1 MFSGVA
7 IVPAEKNVRPVIT
20 DSPFSITEGALPLIV
35 CPETVISPIND
46 LFSGVAA
53 KAIIEEVVKIT
64 IAKQA
69 EVILRSHSV

>member
-1 MFSGVA
+1 MFSGVV

-20 DSPFSITEGALPLIV
+20 GSPLSITVGALPLIDW
-35 CPETVISPIND
+35 PETVISPIND